1 MTELSDELLVAYVD
15 GQLAR
20 KQTQAVEKVL
30 EQDDV
35 IAKRVAALKD
45 AHSRLETAF
54 DAILTG
60 EEADAAATPAPHP
73 PGLFIAWSTLGKVSL
88 ATAGLVAA
96 FFMML
101 AGFGWPLAAPEFS
114 LQLSGAADPDY
125 AGSIPPSWQEDAA
138 RAHALLSRASVEVG
152 LESQGNRDLVAFQL
166 AQAIGPN
173 LTVPDLSGQGLRFVR
188 GQLLRS
194 GDEPLAQL
202 LYLGTSGAPLYIPLT
217 KSDVEDWRAIGR
229 DTYSKN
235 GLEAGDS
242 VVTTFGA
249 GPFVAGA
256 SLAAFEAI
264 GCAHIPVG
272 VGNTD
277 KLLAA
282 LKQLKPHCLAA
293 TPSYAMHIAEKLG
306 GAKTSIE
313 RIIVGGEPGGGEES
327 FRKKLQDAFG
337 AQVYE
342 IMGIGDIAASLWGE
356 CEAQAGM
363 HFSGG
368 GWIHVELIDPDS
380 GKPVEVKDGA
390 KGELV
395 YTHLKREAAPL
406 LRFRSRD
413 HVQVW
418 VSECICKRKTMRVR
432 CIGRTDDMLIVRGV
446 NVFPT
451 AVREVVARFQPRAAD
466 PAFRAALVANLRF
479 HPEWDPV
486 LFPEKYLPKEPEA
499 EAARGAP
506 APAPVSP
513 AGKR

>member
-1 MTELSDELLVAYVD
+1 MSDEVYRRQVARLFERSGFY
-15 GQLAR
+15 R
-20 KQTQAVEKVL
+20 EK
-30 EQDDV
+30 
-35 IAKRVAALKD
+35 
-45 AHSRLETAF
+45 
-54 DAILTG
+54 
-60 EEADAAATPAPHP
+60 
-73 PGLFIAWSTLGKVSL
+73 
-88 ATAGLVAA
+88 
-96 FFMML
+96 
-101 AGFGWPLAAPEFS
+101 
-114 LQLSGAADPDY
+114 
-125 AGSIPPSWQEDAA
+125 
-138 RAHALLSRASVEVG
+138 LSRAGFVSPADVG
-152 LESQGNRDLVAFQL
+152 SLADIAKLPFTEKDELRQSQAAQPPLGAHAAVAVSET
-166 AQAIGPN
+166 ARIYS
-173 LTVPDLSGQGLRFVR
+173 TS
-188 GQLLRS
+188 
-194 GDEPLAQL
+194 
-202 LYLGTSGAPLYIPLT
+202 GTSGTPLYIPLT
-217 KSDVEDWRAIGR
+217 RADVEDWRAIGR

-235 GLEAGDS
+235 GLKAGDS

-282 LKQLKPHCLAA
+282 LKQLKPQCLAA
-293 TPSYAMHIAEKLG
+293 TPSYAMHVAEKLG

-337 AQVYE
+337 ARVYE

-356 CEAQAGM
+356 CETQAGM
-363 HFSGG
+363 HFSGE

-380 GKPVEVKDGA
+380 GKAVAMKDGA

-418 VSECICKRKTMRVR
+418 TAKCDCGRASLRVR

-451 AVREVVARFQPRAAD
+451 AVREVVARFQPRVTGAILIRPKSRGVKQEPPLPVCIEGD
-466 PAFRAALVANLRF
+466 NDSALAEKIGSEIRNTLTF
-479 HPEWDPV
+479 TPEVRLVP
-486 LFPEKYLPKEPEA
+486 PQSLPRSDYKSKLVDYSEA
-499 EAARGAP
+499 R
-506 APAPVSP
+506 
-513 AGKR
+513 